1 METTD
6 IINMLAEFHEEN
18 PQNFEF
24 NASMLLAG
32 DANKTRRQ
40 TIIKIVTGKDVPK
53 SKAGYHAV
61 INVLKQQ
68 FTQTKLF

>member
-32 DANKTRRQ
+32 DANKTRRL
-40 TIIKIVTGKDVPK
+40 KCAFVYFSRRSNFRF
-53 SKAGYHAV
+53 SKTC
-61 INVLKQQ
+61 L
-68 FTQTKLF
+68 